1 MEKIDKFLNK
11 NDAENII
18 DKINELHDNI
28 KSKIENDKII
38 FEEEDEIST
47 DIVEINLGNYS
58 VSLLTYNFGGY
69 NWMWENCKF
78 EQFQNRNFFLE
89 KDLSYLKCLIKKYT
103 II

>member
-38 FEEEDEIST
+38 FGEEDEIST

-69 NWMWENCKF
+69 N
-78 EQFQNRNFFLE
+78 
-89 KDLSYLKCLIKKYT
+89 
-103 II
+103 